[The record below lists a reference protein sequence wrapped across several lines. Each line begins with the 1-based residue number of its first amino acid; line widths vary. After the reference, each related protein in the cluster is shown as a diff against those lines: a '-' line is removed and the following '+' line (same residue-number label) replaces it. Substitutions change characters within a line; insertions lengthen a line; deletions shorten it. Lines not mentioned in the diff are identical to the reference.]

1 MKKIILSSYDEE
13 LNDRLFPVYY
23 WNGFKQSK
31 YYINDYIEKNKI
43 EIRNKYLSFIE
54 NIDTKYN
61 NNNKIKAIFGVDNF
75 HSLWEMSSIY
85 EKCPNKSLVINDC
98 IKLIA
103 LEEILIIEK
112 PDIVKLISND
122 TKIYKS
128 IKNLCEENNIKLQY
142 DLSLLYFSNY
152 RPKSL
157 IPNIIK
163 TTYFIFKTFLSCFFS
178 KNNAIKN
185 NFGSQISLISHFL
198 NYKIHKN
205 ENDKVSL
212 FSNYWHNLPDLI
224 YQRKQKINW
233 LHLGIDN
240 KANKSFNNLKK
251 ENANLD
257 NATTSHIL
265 IDSNLSFDI
274 FFTSII
280 IFLRISLISLFTF
293 NIKELFE
300 LKNSNINFYSLL
312 RADWITSTRGPQ
324 LFYSI
329 ITIKTFDKLF
339 SKLQKQKLGLYLFEN
354 QSWERALIGSWRK
367 FDHGKLIGI
376 DHTTGYMRFWD
387 LRYYKS
393 LNFYKNSYIKP
404 DLRCISSPLSKEMM
418 ICSGFPKDKVI
429 DVEALR
435 FNYLIK
441 NISDFNSQKLGSNN
455 VLLIGDIDYVSTKN
469 LLEDINK
476 IHSDINKEFK
486 ICFRPHPGT
495 PNKGK
500 LINFAKNLNID
511 ISNSSLIS
519 DIKFY
524 DKIIIV
530 GASSVSIEALLMKKK
545 IIVYLSKDKLNL
557 SPVNYIK
564 KINFISSSQ
573 DLLNSINFEIKNVK
587 VEQEFFWLD
596 NDLCKWK
603 IFLDSQLKY

>member
-61 NNNKIKAIFGVDNF
+61 NNKKIKAIFGVDNF

-103 LEEILIIEK
+103 FEEILKIEK
-112 PDIVKLISND
+112 PTIVQLISKD
-122 TKIYKS
+122 IRVYKS

-152 RPKSL
+152 KLKSL
-157 IPNIIK
+157 TPNIIK
-163 TTYFIFKTFLSCFFS
+163 TAYFIFKIFISCFLS
-178 KNNAIKN
+178 KNNVVNN
-185 NFGSQISLISHFL
+185 NFGSQISLISYFL
-198 NYKIHKN
+198 NYKIQKN
-205 ENDKVSL
+205 ENDNVSF
-212 FSNYWHNLPDLI
+212 FSSYWHNLPNLI
-224 YQRKQKINW
+224 YQHKQKINW
-233 LHLGIDN
+233 LHIGIDK
-240 KANKSFNNLKK
+240 KASKNFNIFKK
-251 ENANLD
+251 DNTNLD
-257 NATTSHIL
+257 NSTTNHML
-265 IDSNLSFDI
+265 IDNNLSFDI

-280 IFLRISLISLFTF
+280 IFVKISLISLFTF
-293 NIKELFE
+293 DIIKLFN
-300 LKNSNINFYSLL
+300 LNKSKINFYPLL
-312 RADWITSTRGPQ
+312 KADWISSTRGSQ
-324 LFYSI
+324 LFFSI

-339 SKLQKQKLGLYLFEN
+339 SKLPNQKLGLYLFEN
-354 QSWERALIGSWRK
+354 QSWERALIGSWKK
-367 FDHGKLIGI
+367 FKHGKLVGV

-387 LRYYKS
+387 LKYYKS
-393 LNFYKNSYIKP
+393 LNFYKNINIKP
-404 DLRCISSPLSKEMM
+404 ELHCISSPLSKEMM
-418 ICSGFPKDKVI
+418 ICSGFPKDKII

-441 NISDFNSQKLGSNN
+441 NLSDFNSQKIGSNN

-469 LLEDINK
+469 LLEDIDK
-476 IHSDINKEFK
+476 IHSNINKDFK
-486 ICFRPHPGT
+486 ISFRPHPGT

-500 LINFAKNLNID
+500 LINFAKNLNIN

>member
-1 MKKIILSSYDEE
+1 
-13 LNDRLFPVYY
+13 
-23 WNGFKQSK
+23 
-31 YYINDYIEKNKI
+31 
-43 EIRNKYLSFIE
+43 
-54 NIDTKYN
+54 
-61 NNNKIKAIFGVDNF
+61 
-75 HSLWEMSSIY
+75 MSSIY

-103 LEEILIIEK
+103 FEEILKIEK
-112 PDIVKLISND
+112 PTIVQLISKD
-122 TKIYKS
+122 IRVYKS

-152 RPKSL
+152 KLKSL
-157 IPNIIK
+157 TPNIIK
-163 TTYFIFKTFLSCFFS
+163 TAYFIFKIFISCFLS
-178 KNNAIKN
+178 KNNVVNN
-185 NFGSQISLISHFL
+185 NFGSQISLISYFL
-198 NYKIHKN
+198 NYKIQKN
-205 ENDKVSL
+205 ENDNVSF
-212 FSNYWHNLPDLI
+212 FSSYWHNLPNLI
-224 YQRKQKINW
+224 YQHKQKINW
-233 LHLGIDN
+233 LHIGIDK
-240 KANKSFNNLKK
+240 KASKNFNIFKK
-251 ENANLD
+251 DNTNLD
-257 NATTSHIL
+257 NSTTNHML
-265 IDSNLSFDI
+265 IDNNLSFDI

-280 IFLRISLISLFTF
+280 IFVKISLISLFTF
-293 NIKELFE
+293 DIIKLFN
-300 LKNSNINFYSLL
+300 LNKSKINFYPLL
-312 RADWITSTRGPQ
+312 KADWISSTRGSQ
-324 LFYSI
+324 LFFSI

-339 SKLQKQKLGLYLFEN
+339 SKLPNQKLGLYLFEN
-354 QSWERALIGSWRK
+354 QSWERALIGSWKK
-367 FDHGKLIGI
+367 FKHGKLVGV

-387 LRYYKS
+387 LKYYKS
-393 LNFYKNSYIKP
+393 LNFYKNINIKP
-404 DLRCISSPLSKEMM
+404 ELHCISSPLSKEML
-418 ICSGFPKDKVI
+418 ICSGFPKDKII

-441 NISDFNSQKLGSNN
+441 NLSDFNSQKIGSNN
-455 VLLIGDIDYVSTKN
+455 VLLIGDIDYISTKN
-469 LLEDINK
+469 LLEDIDK
-476 IHSDINKEFK
+476 IHSNINKDFK
-486 ICFRPHPGT
+486 ISFRPHPGT

-500 LINFAKNLNID
+500 LINFAKNLNIN